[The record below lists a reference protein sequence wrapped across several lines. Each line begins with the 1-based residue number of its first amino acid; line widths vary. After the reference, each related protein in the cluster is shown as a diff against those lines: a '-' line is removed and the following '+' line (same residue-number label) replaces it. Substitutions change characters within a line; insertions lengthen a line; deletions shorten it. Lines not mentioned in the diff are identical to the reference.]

1 MSDKSAVSSAEDL
14 RKSVRKVLLSQAIFV
29 SQNLRVKSAITIDIS
44 TGGLSL
50 MVPEPLQIGQACAI
64 SFDVPGKRS
73 KQRTLISGTVAS
85 CIAKGASYR
94 VGVHYVE
101 SDPVSK
107 QLIRAAV
114 ELYLDAPSASLTVE

>member
-1 MSDKSAVSSAEDL
+1 MSDKPATDVADL

-29 SQNLRVKSAITIDIS
+29 AQNMRLKSAITIDIS

-50 MVPEPLQIGQACAI
+50 TVPSPLQIGQACAI
-64 SFDVPGKRS
+64 SFDVPGKQR

-85 CIAKGASYR
+85 CVAKEDGYR
-94 VGVHYVE
+94 IGVYYGE

-107 QLIRAAV
+107 QLIQAAIDR
-114 ELYLDAPSASLTVE
+114 YLEQPQ